1 MTVLLTGSKNF
12 FVTENLVFLLMEC
25 FQNGMMYI
33 TYGISYGIYGISQV
47 VVPLLFIIYVNDVP
61 EVCTDFL
68 TKILYT
74 DDAKLYRLVFN
85 SLDSDIINNIK
96 IWADQW
102 L

>member
-12 FVTENLVFLLMEC
+12 FVTENLVLLLMEC

-33 TYGISYGIYGISQV
+33 TYGIYGISQV

-74 DDAKLYRLVFN
+74 DDAKLYRLVSN
-85 SLDSDIINNIK
+85 SLDSDILQNEVNNIK

>member
-33 TYGISYGIYGISQV
+33 TYGISQV